1 MSPVRETI
9 SSIILSSQNDW
20 TLVIFYNFNIHN
32 NKSMPKNNKRQNT
45 KIIQFIINFEKI
57 FKFFCLFL

>member
-32 NKSMPKNNKRQNT
+32 NKSMPKNNNRQNT
-45 KIIQFIINFEKI
+45 QIIQFIINFEKK